1 MGDTRVDPTASS
13 RAKKDDGLD
22 PIARF
27 ATKGLDILDTHHSD
41 IEVLKTKVDA
51 IEQRDKECRDAQAAS
66 WRRFG
71 ERMEAL
77 ETSLHGEVRSVADS
91 VKQHIAADERSMK
104 REESSKARSTTI
116 WVAIIGGFFV
126 LAGTVVSA
134 ITSLQAASSA
144 ARIQEA
150 VSQLVTK

>member
-1 MGDTRVDPTASS
+1 MDPTASS

-51 IEQRDKECRDAQAAS
+51 IEQRDRECREAQATS

-77 ETSLHGEVRSVADS
+77 ENSLHGEVRSLADS
-91 VKQHIAADERSMK
+91 VQQHIAADERSMK
-104 REESSKARSTTI
+104 REESSKSRSTTI

-126 LAGTVVSA
+126 LAGTVISA
-134 ITSLQAASSA
+134 ITSLQAAQSVA
-144 ARIQEA
+144 HIQEA
-150 VSQLVTK
+150 VGQLVTK